1 MRFRALVAVFVCLL
15 VVPFVTLSAQA
26 ATGAITT
33 VTLQVFAN
41 GVDPAT
47 GTPIQSSTAA
57 FSLVACN
64 VAKPTLP
71 APGTVVVQ
79 PKTIIWDD
87 PVNVGKACTLDRSAF
102 FGGLPVG
109 TYRAAVTL
117 TNDVNL
123 TSPRG
128 VAADPFVG
136 GAVTVPPTPANVRLS
151 GS

>member
-1 MRFRALVAVFVCLL
+1 MRLRAILPLLVCLG
-15 VVPFVTLSAQA
+15 VSTAASAQ
-26 ATGAITT
+26 TGAITT

-47 GTPIQSSTAA
+47 GTPVQSSSAA
-57 FSLVACN
+57 YSLVACN
-64 VAKPTLP
+64 QAKPALP
-71 APGTVVVQ
+71 APGTIVVL
-79 PKTIIWDD
+79 PKTILWDD
-87 PVNVGKACTLDRSAF
+87 PVNVGKVCTLDRAAF
-102 FGGLPVG
+102 FGGLPIG

-136 GAVTVPPTPANVRLS
+136 GPVTAPPLPTNVRLT